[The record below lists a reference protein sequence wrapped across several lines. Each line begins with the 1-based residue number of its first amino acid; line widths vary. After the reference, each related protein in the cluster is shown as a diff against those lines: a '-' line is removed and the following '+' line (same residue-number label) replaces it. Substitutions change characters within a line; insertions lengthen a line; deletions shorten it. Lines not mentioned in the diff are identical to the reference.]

1 MLDQVD
7 EYFLYHGWHGGPLL
21 DELPALVTEP
31 GLRVNVLLGIRE
43 ESLARLDV
51 FKARIPALF
60 ANSLRL
66 ERLDREAGRAA
77 IVGPLEAW
85 SQLAG
90 ATRVDIEPAVVDAIL
105 ASVTVTAGNGNGAV
119 AGAAIE
125 PPYLQVVMERL
136 WDAERA
142 AGSNVLRLAT
152 LEALGGGRR
161 IVSEHLDRALAG
173 LTPGEQDTA
182 AAMFSQLVT
191 PTGAKVAYDV
201 ADLAGYA
208 SADEADVRHVA
219 DALVAERI
227 LRPVTGHGEGSRV
240 EIYHDVLAS
249 AAAEWRR
256 RHDADRALQAER
268 EAARRRHRRLL
279 VVAVVAL
286 LALAAM
292 TAVAAYAIVQ
302 QRSASD
308 ARRDAGAREQAALA
322 LGALPTSPV
331 DALRSAVDA
340 STRSESPAVA
350 AILRTVLLGVRQTG
364 TYGDG
369 GPRSTA
375 PP

>member
-1 MLDQVD
+1 MSDVATAAPERPYKGLRPFEATAVDALLFFGRGRERELIAANLIASRLTILYGESGVGKSSVLRAGVVQMLRQQARAGAGFAVALYSGWSERDPIEGMVDAARDAVAELLGHDPGRGTGTLAERLAWLSDLAGGDLYLVLDQVD
-7 EYFLYHGWHGGPLL
+7 EYFLYHGADGGPLL

-31 GLRVNVLLGIRE
+31 GLGVNVLLGIRE

-161 IVSEHLDRALAG
+161 IVLEHLDRVLAG
-173 LTPGEQDTA
+173 LDPSEQDTA
-182 AAMFSQLVT
+182 AAMSR
-191 PTGAKVAYDV
+191 
-201 ADLAGYA
+201 DL
-208 SADEADVRHVA
+208 
-219 DALVAERI
+219 
-227 LRPVTGHGEGSRV
+227 
-240 EIYHDVLAS
+240 
-249 AAAEWRR
+249 
-256 RHDADRALQAER
+256 
-268 EAARRRHRRLL
+268 
-279 VVAVVAL
+279 
-286 LALAAM
+286 
-292 TAVAAYAIVQ
+292 
-302 QRSASD
+302 
-308 ARRDAGAREQAALA
+308 
-322 LGALPTSPV
+322 
-331 DALRSAVDA
+331 
-340 STRSESPAVA
+340 
-350 AILRTVLLGVRQTG
+350 
-364 TYGDG
+364 
-369 GPRSTA
+369 
-375 PP
+375 